1 MYALRSSFELQCLVD
16 AVGLHVASGSW
27 LSEECDFTVVWSP
40 FTVAVAQQ
48 FDESGKFCRSK
59 KKQCPDDPSKP
70 YEKYC
75 CIENYGGL
83 AYPVCCSPYFG

>member
-1 MYALRSSFELQCLVD
+1 MDAAGLR
-16 AVGLHVASGSW
+16 VASGCW
-27 LSEECDFTVVWSP
+27 LVKECDFKVVWLS
-40 FTVAVAQQ
+40 FTVAEAQQ
-48 FDESGKFCRSK
+48 FDESGKFCQSK

-75 CIENYGGL
+75 CIENYSGL